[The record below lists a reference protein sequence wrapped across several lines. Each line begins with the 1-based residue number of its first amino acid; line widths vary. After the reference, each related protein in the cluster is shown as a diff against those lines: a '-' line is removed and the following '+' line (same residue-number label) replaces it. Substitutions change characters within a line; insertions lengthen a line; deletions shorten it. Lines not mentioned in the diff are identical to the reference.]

1 MRLDLLWALRSL
13 RRNPLFAAATVFVLA
28 LGIGAN
34 TAVFSIVDAVLLR
47 PSPFPSAER
56 LVRIEE
62 STISRTFTDVPAND
76 YQKCAGR
83 TDILERTA
91 AYLRDTVTLTG
102 NGEPEQV
109 IAVRAL
115 GLFPVLG
122 TSARLGRTLVP
133 SDDEAGSPNVA
144 VLSDRIWRRRY
155 HSDPNVIGRG
165 ITISDE
171 SYTIVGVMPPD
182 FEFRYSEAELW
193 MPLRLTPA
201 SPWLQVAG
209 RLRVGVSL
217 AQARNALEI
226 LAHQIEQDSPKNHAG
241 LQIQVTHW
249 RDTPD
254 QKYKLTLIFVLV
266 AVGLMMLIVCAD
278 VGGLLLS
285 RAVQRQKEI
294 SIRASLGAGLWR
306 IVRQLLSETLL
317 LAVLGT
323 LAGIV
328 VAWCLLTLLTKQ
340 LAALPIV
347 LPHLQQAGFNG
358 RVLVFNV
365 VLCLLLA
372 ILCGLAP
379 TLLAVRTDLQGVLRS
394 GPGSGG
400 PRSSRRLFSV
410 LIALEAGFA
419 FLLLVGSGLMIRS
432 LIRLQQEDHGF
443 RPDHVLTLRVPVGTL
458 RQPRPPGKY
467 NTTTRQIAYY
477 RQILERVKAVPGI
490 KAAAIVN
497 NPPLSD
503 INTSLTLGLAGPD
516 GKPQPTSARCI
527 SPEYF
532 AAMGIPLIAGR
543 TFTDTDQAGAPEVAI
558 INEYL
563 ARQLF
568 PNSSPLGERLA
579 GGSTP
584 SGPTIVGIVKD
595 SSQRSYEVPPT
606 GEVYIPYQQYTFA
619 TFMSTIVA
627 RTEGEP
633 TAFAPTL
640 RKRVWAV
647 NADQPVVKVETM
659 EKMIANSIWRPRFS
673 AWIFGVLS
681 GLSVIL
687 AAMGVYGVVAYTS
700 ALRAREIGIR
710 VALGASTS
718 NILVVILSG
727 AMIPLLS
734 GIGLSVVTALLL
746 SRLLTGLLYGISGSD
761 PFSYFSAGILLLTI
775 GTAASAHP
783 AWRAATCDPLQTL
796 RSE

>member
-1 MRLDLLWALRSL
+1 MHLELLWALRWL
-13 RRNPLFAAATVFVLA
+13 RRNPLFTAATVFVLA

-47 PSPFPSAER
+47 PSPFPAAER
-56 LVRIEE
+56 LVRIEA
-62 STISRTFTDVPAND
+62 STTSRTLLGALVND
-76 YQKCAGR
+76 YQRWAGR
-83 TDILERTA
+83 TDILEKTA

-102 NGEPEQV
+102 NPEPEQV

-122 TSARLGRTLVP
+122 TPARLGRTLIP
-133 SDDEAGSPNVA
+133 SDDQVGSQNVA
-144 VLSDRIWRRRY
+144 VLSNRIWRRRY
-155 HSDPNVIGRG
+155 HSDPNVIGRA
-165 ITISDE
+165 ITISE
-171 SYTIVGVMPPD
+171 EPYTIVGVMPSD

-193 MPLRLTPA
+193 IPLRLTPA
-201 SPWLQVAG
+201 YPWVQVAG

-217 AQARNALEI
+217 AQARSAFEI
-226 LAHQIEQDSPKNHAG
+226 LAHQIEQEAPNDHAG
-241 LQIQVTHW
+241 LKILVTQW

-278 VGGLLLS
+278 VGGLLLT

-317 LAVLGT
+317 LAVLGS

-328 VAWCLLTLLTKQ
+328 VAWCLLALLTKQ

-347 LPHLQQAGFNG
+347 LPHLQQVGLNG

-394 GPGSGG
+394 GSGSGG
-400 PRSSRRLFSV
+400 LRSSWRLFSV

-443 RPDHVLTLRVPVGTL
+443 RPDHVLTLRVPVGTVT
-458 RQPRPPGKY
+458 QPRPTGKY
-467 NTTTRQIAYY
+467 NTRARQIAYY
-477 RQILERVKAVPGI
+477 RQVLERVKTVPGI

-503 INTSLTLGLAGPD
+503 INSSLTFGLAGPD

-532 AAMGIPLIAGR
+532 AAMGIPVIAGR
-543 TFTDTDQAGAPEVAI
+543 TFADTDQAGAPEVAI

-568 PNSSPLGERLA
+568 PNRSPLGERLG
-579 GGSTP
+579 GGSTA
-584 SGPTIVGIVKD
+584 SGPMIVGVVKD
-595 SSQRSYEVPPT
+595 AAQRSYELPPT
-606 GEVYIPYQQYTFA
+606 SEVYIPYQQYIFA
-619 TFMSTIVA
+619 TFMSTIVV

-633 TAFAPTL
+633 AAFAPAL
-640 RKRVWAV
+640 RKQVWAV
-647 NADQPVVKVETM
+647 DPNQPVVKVETM
-659 EKMIANSIWRPRFS
+659 EEMIANSIWRPRFS

-710 VALGASTS
+710 VALGAST
-718 NILVVILSG
+718 NNVLAVILRG
-727 AMIPLLS
+727 AMIPLLC
-734 GIGLSVVTALLL
+734 GIGLSAVAALLL
-746 SRLLTGLLYGISGSD
+746 SRLLTDLLYGISGTD

-783 AWRAATCDPLQTL
+783 AWRAATCDPLETL